1 MKRDYLKHLATTAAL
16 LLVTGSVNA
25 HDAEIDGIYYNLV
38 SKLKQASV
46 TYQGTNERSAAYSG
60 EVVIPSTIVYEG
72 ATYDVTSIGSSAFYD
87 CTGLT
92 SVTIPSSVTTIGEF
106 AFHSCRRLTSLNI
119 PEGVTSI
126 DDGVFMECKCLT
138 SISIPSS
145 VTSISD
151 FLFSDCSGLTS
162 LTIPEGVTS
171 IGKYAISGCCALTS
185 LTIPEGVTSIGV
197 YAFAGCSGLTSVTIP
212 SNVTNIG
219 SNTFYNCS
227 GLVAVTIPE
236 GVTSIGE
243 YAFSGCSALAAVTI
257 PLSVAGIGGRAFEGC
272 TGLISITIEGRPS
285 ISSSRIFANCSEL
298 LDVYCYSETPPV
310 VNSSLFEGSYIDHA
324 TLHVPSV
331 ALGLYAANPVWSSFK
346 EIVTI
351 DPIVIPTTIALTDG
365 ETFEGLGLERD
376 MESITY
382 TRTFS
387 NTNWQGLYVPFTME
401 YSEWVADFDVA
412 RINDIHQFDD
422 DDNGTID
429 RTELE
434 VIKVTSGSIE
444 ANTPYLIRAK
454 ETGEKTF
461 TLANRTLYKAEEKS
475 YTVSSWNTLFTFTGT
490 YSGVTGS
497 DMVGNAYY
505 ALGDGVLRQAASTD
519 NALSPYRW
527 YVAITDR
534 NGAQKGVN
542 EVKLKVWGE
551 DATGISPLSVS
562 PEGRKTA
569 VYDLSGRRV
578 ENPTKGLYIVNGKKM
593 MVR

>member
-1 MKRDYLKHLATTAAL
+1 MVYN
-16 LLVTGSVNA
+16 GS
-25 HDAEIDGIYYNLV
+25 
-38 SKLKQASV
+38 
-46 TYQGTNERSAAYSG
+46 
-60 EVVIPSTIVYEG
+60 
-72 ATYDVTSIGSSAFYD
+72 
-87 CTGLT
+87 
-92 SVTIPSSVTTIGEF
+92 
-106 AFHSCRRLTSLNI
+106 
-119 PEGVTSI
+119 
-126 DDGVFMECKCLT
+126 
-138 SISIPSS
+138 
-145 VTSISD
+145 
-151 FLFSDCSGLTS
+151 
-162 LTIPEGVTS
+162 
-171 IGKYAISGCCALTS
+171 
-185 LTIPEGVTSIGV
+185 
-197 YAFAGCSGLTSVTIP
+197 
-212 SNVTNIG
+212 
-219 SNTFYNCS
+219 
-227 GLVAVTIPE
+227 
-236 GVTSIGE
+236 
-243 YAFSGCSALAAVTI
+243 FSGCTNLEKVTLGSNVQYIRTNAFYRCTQINTITSNRLEPPFVYPNVFADIDMTNCTLNVPDEAVEAYLSNDSWSGFKIAGYKVSTTSTLIDGNTYNNDKSA
-257 PLSVAGIGGRAFEGC
+257 
-272 TGLISITIEGRPS
+272 
-285 ISSSRIFANCSEL
+285 
-298 LDVYCYSETPPV
+298 
-310 VNSSLFEGSYIDHA
+310 
-324 TLHVPSV
+324 
-331 ALGLYAANPVWSSFK
+331 
-346 EIVTI
+346 
-351 DPIVIPTTIALTDG
+351 
-365 ETFEGLGLERD
+365 D
-376 MESITY
+376 MEEITY

-401 YSEWVADFDVA
+401 YSEWEADFDVA

-454 ETGEKTF
+454 ELGEKTF

-497 DMVGNAYY
+497 DMVNNAYY
-505 ALGDGVLRQAASTD
+505 ALGDGALRQAASTD

-578 ENPTKGLYIVNGKKM
+578 DNPTKGLYIVNGKKM

>member
-1 MKRDYLKHLATTAAL
+1 MKHLLASLVT
-16 LLVTGSVNA
+16 LLVSVSVNA

-38 SKLKQASV
+38 SKFEQATV
-46 TYQGTNERSAAYSG
+46 TYQGDNSYSAAYSG
-60 EVVIPSTIVYEG
+60 SVTIPSTVVYEG
-72 ATYDVTSIGSSAFYD
+72 VTYDVTSIGDRAFLSCLGLTSIDIPSSVTSIGGLAFSDCSSLTSIDILSSVTSIGGQAFQGCSGFTSVTIPSSVTSIEFGAFRD

-92 SVTIPSSVTTIGEF
+92 SVTIPSSVT
-106 AFHSCRRLTSLNI
+106 
-119 PEGVTSI
+119 
-126 DDGVFMECKCLT
+126 
-138 SISIPSS
+138 
-145 VTSISD
+145 
-151 FLFSDCSGLTS
+151 
-162 LTIPEGVTS
+162 S
-171 IGKYAISGCCALTS
+171 IGDL
-185 LTIPEGVTSIGV
+185 
-197 YAFAGCSGLTSVTIP
+197 AFENGLGLTSVTIE
-212 SNVTNIG
+212 G
-219 SNTFYNCS
+219 S
-227 GLVAVTIPE
+227 P
-236 GVTSIGE
+236 
-243 YAFSGCSALAAVTI
+243 
-257 PLSVAGIGGRAFEGC
+257 GIGYRAFNNCPELTTVTLNG
-272 TGLISITIEGRPS
+272 GSLGSQA
-285 ISSSRIFANCSEL
+285 FANCPEL
-298 LDVYCYSETPPV
+298 LDVYCNSETPPAV
-310 VNSSLFEGSYIDHA
+310 ESDAFEGSYIDYV
-324 TLHVPSV
+324 TLHVPSN
-331 ALGLYAANPVWSSFK
+331 ALSAYANDSFWGNSFK
-346 EIVTI
+346 GIVTI
-351 DPIVIPTTIALTDG
+351 DPVVYPTSIALTDG

-382 TRTFS
+382 TRSFS

-401 YSEWVADFDVA
+401 YSEWAADFDIA

-434 VIKVTSGSIE
+434 VIRVTSGSIE

-497 DMVGNAYY
+497 DMVNNAYY
-505 ALGDGVLRQAASTD
+505 ALGDGALRQAASTD

-569 VYDLSGRRV
+569 VFDLSGRRV
-578 ENPTKGLYIVNGKKM
+578 DNPTKGLYIVNGKKM

>member
-1 MKRDYLKHLATTAAL
+1 M
-16 LLVTGSVNA
+16 
-25 HDAEIDGIYYNLV
+25 
-38 SKLKQASV
+38 
-46 TYQGTNERSAAYSG
+46 
-60 EVVIPSTIVYEG
+60 
-72 ATYDVTSIGSSAFYD
+72 
-87 CTGLT
+87 
-92 SVTIPSSVTTIGEF
+92 VTIPSSVTSIGESTF
-106 AFHSCRRLTSLNI
+106 YN
-119 PEGVTSI
+119 
-126 DDGVFMECKCLT
+126 
-138 SISIPSS
+138 
-145 VTSISD
+145 
-151 FLFSDCSGLTS
+151 CSGLTS
-162 LTIPEGVTS
+162 LTIEGSPT
-171 IGKYAISGCCALTS
+171 IGRQA
-185 LTIPEGVTSIGV
+185 
-197 YAFAGCSGLTSVTIP
+197 
-212 SNVTNIG
+212 
-219 SNTFYNCS
+219 FYNCS
-227 GLVAVTIPE
+227 KLTTITLN
-236 GVTSIGE
+236 GGSIDSK
-243 YAFSGCSALAAVTI
+243 A
-257 PLSVAGIGGRAFEGC
+257 
-272 TGLISITIEGRPS
+272 
-285 ISSSRIFANCSEL
+285 FANCQEL
-298 LDVYCYSETPPV
+298 MDVYCNSETPPSV
-310 VNSSLFEGSYIDHA
+310 ESDAFEGSYIDYV
-324 TLHVPSV
+324 TLHVPST
-331 ALGLYAANPVWSSFK
+331 ALSAYANDSFWGNSFK

-351 DPIVIPTTIALTDG
+351 DAVEFPTTIALTDG
-365 ETFEGLGLERD
+365 VTFEGFGIERD
-376 MESITY
+376 MEEITY

-387 NTNWQGLYVPFTME
+387 NTNWQGLYVPFTMA
-401 YSEWVADFDVA
+401 YSEWATDFDVA

-497 DMVGNAYY
+497 DMVNNAYY

-542 EVKLKVWGE
+542 EVKVKVWGE

-578 ENPTKGLYIVNGKKM
+578 DNPTKGLYIVNGKKM

>member
-1 MKRDYLKHLATTAAL
+1 MTYI
-16 LLVTGSVNA
+16 G
-25 HDAEIDGIYYNLV
+25 GYYGN
-38 SKLKQASV
+38 KD
-46 TYQGTNERSAAYSG
+46 YSG
-60 EVVIPSTIVYEG
+60 NVSIPSTIVYEEVP
-72 ATYDVTSIGSSAFYD
+72 YDVTSIGSYAFYGCSELTSLTIPSSVTSIGAYALYN

-92 SVTIPSSVTTIGEF
+92 SVTIPESVSAIGGH
-106 AFHSCRRLTSLNI
+106 AF
-119 PEGVTSI
+119 
-126 DDGVFMECKCLT
+126 
-138 SISIPSS
+138 
-145 VTSISD
+145 
-151 FLFSDCSGLTS
+151 
-162 LTIPEGVTS
+162 
-171 IGKYAISGCCALTS
+171 YGCT
-185 LTIPEGVTSIGV
+185 
-197 YAFAGCSGLTSVTIP
+197 GLTSVTIP
-212 SNVTNIG
+212 SNVTIIG
-219 SNTFYNCS
+219 FEAFRGCTGLTSITIPSSVTRIDQHAFLGCS
-227 GLVAVTIPE
+227 GLTSLTILEGVSSIGISAFDNCTSLTSVTIPSSVTFINRSAFSTCHSLTSIIIE
-236 GVTSIGE
+236 GKPSIGE
-243 YAFSGCSALAAVTI
+243 YAFEHCL
-257 PLSVAGIGGRAFEGC
+257 
-272 TGLISITIEGRPS
+272 
-285 ISSSRIFANCSEL
+285 EL
-298 LDVYCYSETPPV
+298 LDVYCYSETPPSV
-310 VNSSLFEGSYIDHA
+310 SANNSSFSHSHNDYV
-324 TLHVPSV
+324 TLHVPAK
-331 ALGLYAANPVWSSFK
+331 ALSAYSNDSFWGNIFK

-351 DPIVIPTTIALTDG
+351 EPIEYPTSIALSDG
-365 ETFEGLGLERD
+365 ETFEGYPSNHD

-382 TRTFS
+382 ARTFS

-401 YSEWVADFDVA
+401 YSEWAADFDVA
-412 RINDIHQFDD
+412 CIYDIHQFDD

-454 ETGEKTF
+454 EAGEKTF

-497 DMVGNAYY
+497 DMVSNAYY

-551 DATGISPLSVS
+551 DATGLSPLSVS
-562 PEGRKTA
+562 PEGEKTA

-578 ENPTKGLYIVNGKKM
+578 EKATKGLYIVNGKKM